1 MEDLSVL
8 LLGEDSEESE
18 IPNEL
23 VEESDDLLLLGAAC
37 CFMRRDL
44 NRALGYF
51 EATVPLYRLSEFQSH
66 FRLTRATFKEL
77 CREVV
82 NTGRIPL
89 SNRGRERI
97 PPEKQVLIFVW
108 TMANQEFSR
117 LVADRFNITL
127 SSMHRVLARCALG
140 VTDLCA
146 TYIKWP
152 DGKRIIMCTEY

>member
-1 MEDLSVL
+1 MENLSVL

-18 IPNEL
+18 ILHEL
-23 VEESDDLLLLGAAC
+23 VEEPNDLLLSGAAS

-44 NRALGYF
+44 NRVLSYF
-51 EATVPLYRLSEFQSH
+51 EATVQLYRLSEFQSH
-66 FRLTRATFKEL
+66 FRLTRATFEEL

-108 TMANQEFSR
+108 TMANQEVSR
-117 LVADRFNITL
+117 LVADLTL
-127 SSMHRVLARCALG
+127 SSMHRVLTRCALG
-140 VTDLCA
+140 VTDLCV

-152 DGKRIIMCTEY
+152 DGKHIIMCTEY

>member
-18 IPNEL
+18 ILNEL
-23 VEESDDLLLLGAAC
+23 VEESDDLLLLGAAS

-44 NRALGYF
+44 NRVLGYF
-51 EATVPLYRLSEFQSH
+51 EATVPQYELSEFQSH
-66 FRLTRATFKEL
+66 FRLTRATFEEL

-108 TMANQEFSR
+108 TMANQEVSR

-127 SSMHRVLARCALG
+127 SSMHRVLTRCALG

-152 DGKRIIMCTEY
+152 DGKRIIICTEY